1 MRHGK
6 KFNHLGRKKGHRK
19 ALLKNLTNSLVEY
32 KRINTTVAKAKALRV
47 FVEPLIT
54 KSKTDS
60 MHSRRVVFGYLQ
72 NKDTVKELFDEIGPK
87 VAGRPGGYTRIIK
100 TGFRKGDGAE
110 MAMIELVDYNTV
122 YSNSTASGK
131 SGGRRRR
138 GKKKSSGAS
147 AAAAATTA
155 SKQEEE

>member
-1 MRHGK
+1 
-6 KFNHLGRKKGHRK
+6 
-19 ALLKNLTNSLVEY
+19 
-32 KRINTTVAKAKALRV
+32 
-47 FVEPLIT
+47 
-54 KSKTDS
+54 

>member
-1 MRHGK
+1 
-6 KFNHLGRKKGHRK
+6 
-19 ALLKNLTNSLVEY
+19 
-32 KRINTTVAKAKALRV
+32 
-47 FVEPLIT
+47 
-54 KSKTDS
+54 

-122 YSNSTASGK
+122 YSNSSTSGK

-138 GKKKSSGAS
+138 GKKKSGG
-147 AAAAATTA
+147 AAAAVATA
-155 SKQEEE
+155 PDVAKQEEE